1 MFQAKT
7 DYGFDL
13 ADQIAEKAVGQLS
26 YEIDTEVTQ
35 LLIDNA
41 NNDTDLV
48 WSKTLPVG
56 VSKTEHYEGFTEILE
71 IARQKVYDRTRR
83 LNILNLQAA

>member
-1 MFQAKT
+1 MDGLDNPQYVVTIHIKDKMFQAKT

-13 ADQIAEKAVGQLS
+13 GDQLAEKAVGQLS
-26 YEIDTEVTQ
+26 YEIDTEVCQ

-41 NNDTDLV
+41 NQDGDLV

-56 VSKTEHYEGFTEILE
+56 VTKTEHYKLFV
-71 IARQKVYDRTRR
+71 A
-83 LNILNLQAA
+83 